1 MKNVSR
7 RTFIVGASAGAAGVA
22 LGAGAPAL
30 VTAIGSSTSKSAKA
44 AAVTGPVMA
53 YAIDPAKGDVILL
66 NGGKK
71 VTVHDPDLA
80 QRLVNAVAQ

>member
-22 LGAGAPAL
+22 LGAGAPTL
-30 VTAIGSSTSKSAKA
+30 VTAISNSTNKSAR
-44 AAVTGPVMA
+44 AAVNGPVMA

>member
-22 LGAGAPAL
+22 LGAGAPTL

-44 AAVTGPVMA
+44 AAVNGQVMA
-53 YAIDPAKGDVILL
+53 YAIDPSKGDVILL

-71 VTVHDPDLA
+71 VTVHDPDLV
-80 QRLVNAVAQ
+80 QRLVNAAAQ